1 MIKKV
6 FFVIILFT
14 SNQLDAQSNVLNQII
29 TNTQNITENFS
40 EEEVI
45 KGLKEALQ
53 VASNIAV
60 SNASKTN
67 GFYKNS
73 LIKIPFPED
82 AIQVKK
88 ALKKAGLESK
98 INEFEISLNIAA
110 EDASKV
116 ALEIF
121 INQIKN
127 LTLNDVYSILKGSNT
142 EATDYLKENTHDE
155 LYNSFFPIV
164 KNSINKVNLTKK
176 WEVLSKHYNKIPL
189 VKKVNPDLNAY
200 VTLKAIE
207 GLFILTA
214 IEEEKIRNKV
224 EYRTTELLQKIFQ

>member
-6 FFVIILFT
+6 FFLIVLFT
-14 SNQLDAQSNVLNQII
+14 SNQLDAQSNILNQII

-40 EEEVI
+40 EEEVT

-67 GFYKNS
+67 GFYKNN

-88 ALKKAGLESK
+88 VLKKAGLESK
-98 INEFEISLNIAA
+98 INEFEISLNRAA

-142 EATDYLKENTHDE
+142 EATDYLKENTYDK

-164 KNSINKVNLTKK
+164 KNSINKVDLTKK
-176 WEVLSKHYNKIPL
+176 WEALMKHYNKIPL
-189 VKKVNPDLNAY
+189 VKKVNPDLNIY

>member
-6 FFVIILFT
+6 FFLIVLFT
-14 SNQLDAQSNVLNQII
+14 SNQLDAQSNILNQII

-40 EEEVI
+40 EEEVT

-67 GFYKNS
+67 GFYKNN

-88 ALKKAGLESK
+88 VLKKAGLESK
-98 INEFEISLNIAA
+98 INEFEISLNRAA

-142 EATDYLKENTHDE
+142 EATDYLKENTYDK

-164 KNSINKVNLTKK
+164 KNSINKVDLTKK
-176 WEVLSKHYNKIPL
+176 WEALMKHYNKIPL
-189 VKKVNPDLNAY
+189 VKKVNPDLNAH

>member
-1 MIKKV
+1 MIKK
-6 FFVIILFT
+6 FFFLIVLFT
-14 SNQLDAQSNVLNQII
+14 SNQLEAQSNILNQVI

-40 EEEVI
+40 EKEVT
-45 KGLKEALQ
+45 KGLKEALK

-88 ALKKAGLESK
+88 ILKKAGLESK
-98 INEFEISLNIAA
+98 IKEFEISLNRAA

-142 EATDYLKENTHDE
+142 EATDYLQENTYDE

-164 KNSINKVNLTKK
+164 KSSIDKVDLTKK
-176 WEVLSKHYNKIPL
+176 WEALSKHYNKIPL
-189 VKKVNPDLNAY
+189 VKKVNPDLNTY

-214 IEEEKIRNKV
+214 IEEEKIRNIV